1 MIGSTHSHR
10 GYFLSIAVLSV
21 ILAAVIALVIMQ
33 NGSLLEAKDNVANKQ
48 TELIQVQANL
58 ASTQSELTSTQ
69 ADLVQSQT
77 DLEKSRRDLTAEKI
91 QLDSVESQ
99 LGSVQSTLGN
109 LQSNYDRMTKGYAYV
124 FNDPTYDQMV
134 KFLETDK
141 TDQNTYNI
149 KTYNCQNFCADVITN
164 AAKQGVRV
172 AYVSIDFKDSGHSI
186 IAFNTLDRGLIY
198 IEPQTDEEVDLTAGK
213 YFYQLVKAK
222 PGYYY
227 PTPSYDDTVV
237 RFVVIW

>member
-1 MIGSTHSHR
+1 
-10 GYFLSIAVLSV
+10 
-21 ILAAVIALVIMQ
+21 
-33 NGSLLEAKDNVANKQ
+33 
-48 TELIQVQANL
+48 LIQAQTNL

-69 ADLVQSQT
+69 TDLIQSQT
-77 DLEKSRRDLTAEKI
+77 DLEKSRQDLTAEKI

-99 LGSVQSTLGN
+99 LGSVQSTLSD
-109 LQSNYDRMTKGYAYV
+109 LQSNYERMTKGYAYV
-124 FNDPTYDQMV
+124 FNDPTYDQIE

-172 AYVSIDFKDSGHSI
+172 AYVSIDFKDSGHAI

-213 YFYQLVKAK
+213 YFYQSVTAK
-222 PGYYY
+222 PGFYY